1 MTAIQ
6 TNVPGTSPSKGPTRC
21 HLCGETAHELVRR
34 TGPYTILR
42 CRTCGLGCLDPQPPL
57 QETREL
63 YSEEYFAS
71 RDALAKGYSGYVTHA
86 ADLRATFR
94 QRLRYL
100 PPTSGGARLLDI
112 GAAAGYFVEQ
122 ARTAG
127 WDAEGL
133 EPSAWAAAYAR
144 DEVKV
149 PVAEGTLETATVE
162 PGSFDVVTFWE
173 VIEHVSDPRD
183 FLSRI
188 ARLLKRGGWAL
199 LSTPDAG
206 SLVARMLGRRWLGW
220 QKVPEHLFYF
230 DRPTLRRL
238 LDETGFDV
246 VDQRYVPLTVTWPY
260 ALERLGASLGLGASA
275 FAGISK
281 VLQNRS
287 VSVNCYYD
295 LMVVAR
301 ARG

>member
-1 MTAIQ
+1 M
-6 TNVPGTSPSKGPTRC
+6 
-21 HLCGETAHELVRR
+21 
-34 TGPYTILR
+34 
-42 CRTCGLGCLDPQPPL
+42 
-57 QETREL
+57 
-63 YSEEYFAS
+63 
-71 RDALAKGYSGYVTHA
+71 
-86 ADLRATFR
+86 
-94 QRLRYL
+94 
-100 PPTSGGARLLDI
+100 
-112 GAAAGYFVEQ
+112 
-122 ARTAG
+122 
-127 WDAEGL
+127 
-133 EPSAWAAAYAR
+133 
-144 DEVKV
+144 KV